1 MIEASAADFGP
12 NTCTCMSSSLMPD
25 AEKVSTKMQGGRKCS
40 SPKAAAAALEGR
52 ALQFAI
58 AFLVLLV
65 HCAAPQFTG
74 MRGISAFSLSGFIGL
89 LGWL

>member
-1 MIEASAADFGP
+1 
-12 NTCTCMSSSLMPD
+12 MSSSLMPD

-52 ALQFAI
+52 ASQFAI
-58 AFLVLLV
+58 AFLMLLV
-65 HCAAPQFTG
+65 HRAAPHFSG
-74 MRGISAFSLSGFIGL
+74 MRSISVFSLSGFIAIGL